1 MLITTLTAAALLW
14 FYFDRKDAQKSKEI
28 IKRESQDG
36 IFNYCVT
43 VINSCKT
50 QGQLHTA
57 NQLVKNC
64 TNKGYIAASDYHIL
78 IKQIWSMTNEIH

>member
-14 FYFDRKDAQKSKEI
+14 FYFDYKDAQASKEI
-28 IKRESQDG
+28 INREKQDD
-36 IFNYCVT
+36 ILNYCIA

-64 TNKGYIAASDYHIL
+64 TNKGYIAVNDYHNL